1 MFLEKGVLKICNKFK
16 GEHPYRTNCDFKC
29 DSCVYRGDF
38 DVFHV
43 NVTYGLS
50 LGLISITIHSI
61 LVWMGKSPHIWYMK
75 KIISFYAYDTND
87 MESVKMFF
95 FFNIARVSKAEE
107 RMQLEHKSVTSVI
120 SQAKNVEQQLVTQ
133 QEQLVSKE
141 NQLAIQIQRLQEEVR
156 FIISFI
162 FLLGKWN
169 ILLCQSSCL
178 LFLISTVMSCVPPG
192 SIPEMR

>member
-1 MFLEKGVLKICNKFK
+1 MPMTRTIWKVLKC
-16 GEHPYRTNCDFKC
+16 C
-29 DSCVYRGDF
+29 
-38 DVFHV
+38 
-43 NVTYGLS
+43 
-50 LGLISITIHSI
+50 
-61 LVWMGKSPHIWYMK
+61 
-75 KIISFYAYDTND
+75 
-87 MESVKMFF
+87 F

-162 FLLGKWN
+162 FLLGK
-169 ILLCQSSCL
+169 
-178 LFLISTVMSCVPPG
+178 
-192 SIPEMR
+192 